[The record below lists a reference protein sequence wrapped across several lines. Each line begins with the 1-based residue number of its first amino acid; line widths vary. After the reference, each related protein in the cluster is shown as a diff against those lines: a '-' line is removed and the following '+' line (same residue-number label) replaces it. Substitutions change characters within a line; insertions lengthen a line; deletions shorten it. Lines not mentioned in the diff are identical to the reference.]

1 MKNSVWKIIAKH
13 TFTLFNLV
21 NVILAIM
28 VASVGSF
35 KNMLFINIAFL
46 NTMIGIIN
54 EVRAKRMVDKLK
66 LISDKPPIVL
76 RDGKEEKVPAEEV
89 KSERIIRYRRAGQH
103 HQASRRQAH
112 LW

>member
-1 MKNSVWKIIAKH
+1 MQKNSVWKIIAKH

-54 EVRAKRMVDKLK
+54 EVRGVNRVLYD
-66 LISDKPPIVL
+66 ITSKPPGTV
-76 RDGKEEKVPAEEV
+76 EFE
-89 KSERIIRYRRAGQH
+89 
-103 HQASRRQAH
+103 
-112 LW
+112 